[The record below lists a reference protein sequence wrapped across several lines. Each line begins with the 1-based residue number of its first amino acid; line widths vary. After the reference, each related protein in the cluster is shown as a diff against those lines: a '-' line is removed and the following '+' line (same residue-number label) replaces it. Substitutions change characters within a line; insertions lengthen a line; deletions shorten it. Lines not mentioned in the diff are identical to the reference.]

1 MENPAARMG
10 CGVFLLDIE
19 DAQDKRTAPHIP
31 ILEKCEAV
39 PYIELQAK
47 SSINGEPP

>member
-19 DAQDKRTAPHIP
+19 DATRKRTAPHLP
-31 ILEKCEAV
+31 DLEKCRAV

-47 SSINGEPP
+47 SPINGGPP